1 MEKITLE
8 INIIKALSEL
18 KLENYY
24 FEQYSLKIKSDS
36 IIKPQN
42 ILFKENGNYN
52 FVILM
57 K

>member
-42 ILFKENGNYN
+42 ILFKENGNYH